1 MKERDIEAAIIEL
14 KSILEEMKALLAWH
28 KLKRFEATQHPF
40 SNLMFYDTTLGD
52 LKSKYSSF
60 SLLASQIHAE
70 VNNQNIPKSKL
81 SVIRKQLTK
90 IELQA
95 CYLGSGIRFYWQKKV
110 LGLFSQ
116 SNNFNPAGF
125 GYFCI
130 FFN

>member
-1 MKERDIEAAIIEL
+1 MKEQDLQAAIVEL
-14 KSILEEMKALLAWH
+14 RIIFEDMKALLAWH

-40 SNLMFYDTTLGD
+40 SNLMFYDTTLDD
-52 LKSKYSSF
+52 LNSKHSSF

-95 CYLGSGIRFYWQKKV
+95 CYLGSGIRFY
-110 LGLFSQ
+110 
-116 SNNFNPAGF
+116 
-125 GYFCI
+125 
-130 FFN
+130 